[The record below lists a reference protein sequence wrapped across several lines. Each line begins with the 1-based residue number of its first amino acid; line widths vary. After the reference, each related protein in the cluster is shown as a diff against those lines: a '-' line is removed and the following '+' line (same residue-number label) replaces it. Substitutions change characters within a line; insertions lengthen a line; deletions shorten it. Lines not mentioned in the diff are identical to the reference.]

1 MENPVKP
8 AESGEHSTKVALA
21 MFSLL
26 LLAYVVNAMDR
37 QLFSVLAKDVRE
49 ALKLTLPQVG
59 LASTLFTLGMGVAG
73 IPTGWL
79 LSKMSRKNVS
89 LLGLVIFS
97 VATWLTGHSTGL
109 YDLMA
114 YRFISGLGEA
124 MQLTAILAIGTT
136 YFLKNRGVAASSLN
150 FTFGIGAILGPNL
163 GAAILNSMG

>member
-79 LSKMSRKNVS
+79 LSKMSR
-89 LLGLVIFS
+89 
-97 VATWLTGHSTGL
+97 
-109 YDLMA
+109 
-114 YRFISGLGEA
+114 
-124 MQLTAILAIGTT
+124 
-136 YFLKNRGVAASSLN
+136 
-150 FTFGIGAILGPNL
+150 
-163 GAAILNSMG
+163 